1 MRSQI
6 SEQILRILA
15 GGNITKDF
23 RYDIREINL
32 LVNQYRDALVRRD
45 MLQDRQMNL
54 LEDIL
59 YDTTEDNVTTFENIE
74 VLYNSNTNIYY
85 SKMPVSP
92 MSLPSGKGVF
102 MVSLMQSQYKPFLP
116 ISPSFI
122 SSTYGTE
129 RADLGGNIGY
139 YREGDKIIY
148 HNIDCNKPK
157 YVLIK
162 MIVSASDLSD
172 EQLNIPNHLQ
182 AEIIQ
187 SIVALLQPALA
198 VQEDNKNDNISK

>member
-1 MRSQI
+1 MF
-6 SEQILRILA
+6 L
-15 GGNITKDF
+15 
-23 RYDIREINL
+23 
-32 LVNQYRDALVRRD
+32 
-45 MLQDRQMNL
+45 
-54 LEDIL
+54 
-59 YDTTEDNVTTFENIE
+59 
-74 VLYNSNTNIYY
+74 
-85 SKMPVSP
+85 
-92 MSLPSGKGVF
+92 
-102 MVSLMQSQYKPFLP
+102 VSLMQSQYKPFLP

-157 YVLIK
+157 SVLIK

-187 SIVALLQPALA
+187 LVALLQPTL
-198 VQEDNKNDNISK
+198 QFRKIIKTTIYLNDIHIRHQ